1 MPSTNESTES
11 LNDSSPKALEAKKR
25 RRFSADTANDLLF
38 WGIHLCI
45 VAISLGIIWLK
56 VDSLTQAIRQI
67 LMAEERANTLLAQE
81 LRNAEAA
88 TIVAQQAERTRSI
101 QLTAATN
108 LMDGV
113 MRQVT
118 DIQTDI
124 KATLAKT
131 NEINRVVL
139 TQSEATKAA
148 AVHSEQAAQNA
159 VGAANQA
166 AATAG
171 SAAGAASRAAA
182 ISNRTGNVVASK
194 VVTAA
199 DKRSLAAQERALAA
213 KQKQLAKTIKQVKKR
228 GPTLLQQIFH

>member
-1 MPSTNESTES
+1 LS
-11 LNDSSPKALEAKKR
+11 DSSPKALEAKKR

-38 WGIHLCI
+38 WSIHLCI

-67 LMAEERANTLLAQE
+67 LVAEERANTLLAQE

-124 KATLAKT
+124 KLSLTKTLET
-131 NEINRVVL
+131 NRLVL
-139 TQSEATKAA
+139 EQSEATKAA
-148 AVHSEQAAQNA
+148 ALQSQQAAQNA
-159 VGAANQA
+159 AGA
-166 AATAG
+166 AG

-182 ISNRTGNVVASK
+182 TSNRTGNVIAAK
-194 VVTAA
+194 VVTTT
-199 DKRSLAAQERALAA
+199 DKRSLEAQERALAA
-213 KQKQLAKTIKQVKKR
+213 KQRQLTKTIKQVKKR